1 MAHTV
6 TIFAHQ
12 FIQCRICGRQWWW
25 CRFVLPHSRTY
36 AAAYPVCVRVCVG
49 LRAAEPECDSSRFIY
64 CTYCVSH
71 GYNKC
76 HLFCSSNY
84 IMHRQRLHE
93 WNGTRYVR
101 FSWRY
106 IHMKYIYCYDIRF
119 TWSIH
124 TLHGVN
130 AGMYIL
136 VRHMPVPSVQWT
148 NSARIE
154 SEKKG

>member
-1 MAHTV
+1 MTMVFEHVCSHIYTNINIACNGSYSYHFRTSIYTV
-6 TIFAHQ
+6 QNMRTAMVMVPLCFATQ
-12 FIQCRICGRQWWW
+12 PDICGSISGM
-25 CRFVLPHSRTY
+25 C
-36 AAAYPVCVRVCVG
+36 ACVCVG

-119 TWSIH
+119 T
-124 TLHGVN
+124 
-130 AGMYIL
+130 
-136 VRHMPVPSVQWT
+136 
-148 NSARIE
+148 
-154 SEKKG
+154 